1 MKPFLMSEK
10 MARVHSDIRGPIY
23 VEALRMQAEGTPI
36 LKLNTGNPGSFGFTM
51 PESIRKAL
59 LQGAERAVPYC
70 DFRGMEEARQAI
82 LDYHRSRGIENVG
95 MDNIFIG
102 NGVSEVVTMATA
114 VVLHQGDEILIPSPS
129 YSLWTNCAYLAGA
142 EPIFYRCDEE
152 SEWYPD
158 VDDIASKITDKTKAI
173 VLINPNNPTGAVYPD
188 EITEKIVKL
197 AKKHNLLIFSDE
209 IYDRLV
215 MDGRSFTSVAAIA
228 RNDCVVMTFN
238 GLSKSHCLCGFR
250 CGWVLISGKPACYDE
265 IMQGMVKYASMRLCG
280 NALTQLVIP
289 AALND
294 SDSTKQMITPGG
306 RLYEQREAAI
316 KALSRYETL
325 SVVKNS
331 AAFYIFPK
339 INTKLC
345 RITDDK
351 KFAMDLLKSK
361 HVLIVP
367 GSGFD
372 YHESPHFR
380 VVMLPKA
387 QTLYKAMCDIGDF
400 LADYSQD

>member
-1 MKPFLMSEK
+1 MKHFEMSEK
-10 MARVHSDIRGPIY
+10 MAKVHSDIRGPIY
-23 VEALRMQAEGTPI
+23 VEALRMQAEGTPV
-36 LKLNTGNPGSFGFTM
+36 LKLNTGNPGAFGFAM
-51 PESIRKAL
+51 PDSIKKAL
-59 LQGAERAVPYC
+59 LQGADRAVPYC
-70 DFRGMEEARQAI
+70 DFRGMEEARGAI
-82 LDYHRSRGIENVG
+82 LDYHRSRGFVNIG

-114 VVLHQGDEILIPSPS
+114 VVLHHGDEILIPSPS

-142 EPIFYRCDEE
+142 TPVFYTCDE
-152 SEWYPD
+152 SSDWYPD
-158 VDDIASKITDKTKAI
+158 IEDIASKITDKTKAI

-188 EITEKIVKL
+188 KITEKIVKL
-197 AKKHNLLIFSDE
+197 AKAHDLLIFSDE

-215 MDGRSFTSVAAIA
+215 MDGRRFTSVASIA

-250 CGWVLISGKPACYDE
+250 CGWVVISGPASCYGE
-265 IMQGMVKYASMRLCG
+265 IMQGMMKYASMRLCG

-306 RLYEQREAAI
+306 RLYEQREAAMRAI
-316 KALSRYETL
+316 ADYETL

-339 INTKLC
+339 INTELC
-345 RITDDK
+345 KIHDDK
-351 KFAMDLLKSK
+351 RFAMDLLKAK
-361 HVLIVP
+361 NILIVP

-387 QTLYKAMCDIGDF
+387 DTLYKAMRDIGDF
-400 LADYSQD
+400 LNTYSQK